1 MTATVLLLGLALLV
15 GSLVQSS
22 VGFGLAVVA
31 APFVIVLAPD
41 LMPGA
46 LILAVL
52 CLPLVQLSAGPRDID
67 WPTLGWALAAR
78 LLLTPVGVLAVV
90 LLSPTA
96 IAVGVGL
103 LILAVVALSLRT
115 IDLRAARGSA
125 VVAGGVSGVTG
136 TAAAIGGPF
145 MAMVLQHEAP
155 TRLRSTLA
163 VFFTAGSILG
173 LGALAVGCGPAAPVG
188 PGVQHRRRGGRHRAS
203 DRPRVSRD

>member
-1 MTATVLLLGLALLV
+1 MGIDGATVLALGLAVLA
-15 GSLVQSS
+15 GSVVQSS

-46 LILAVL
+46 LILAV
-52 CLPLVQLSAGPRDID
+52 
-67 WPTLGWALAAR
+67 
-78 LLLTPVGVLAVV
+78 
-90 LLSPTA
+90 
-96 IAVGVGL
+96 
-103 LILAVVALSLRT
+103 VALSLRT
-115 IDLRAARGSA
+115 IDLRATRGSA

-203 DRPRVSRD
+203 DRPRVTRD